1 MAFLTGVFGA
11 LGVEGSDWVG
21 YSVAIEPTLN
31 TGRDTVVRANQH
43 FTTMLVIIDLY

>member
-31 TGRDTVVRANQH
+31 TGRDTVVWANKN
-43 FTTMLVIIDLY
+43 FTTKLVIVDTY